1 MAIGPPF
8 LGSYKAS
15 KLFLSNDD
23 KMITFGGRLGIFY

>member
-15 KLFLSNDD
+15 KIVLSNDD
-23 KMITFGGRLGIFY
+23 KLITFGGKLGFFY